1 MIEVKNLVKK
11 YGDFKAVDDISFN
24 IGKGEIVGFLGPNGA
39 GKTTTI
45 RMLTG
50 FSPATSGQAYVNGFE
65 VFEKPME
72 VKKSIGY
79 LPEFPPVYPDLTVR
93 DYLSFVA
100 EIKGIEKKLKK
111 ERIDYVTQKCGLS
124 EVIDKEISKLS
135 KGFKQRVGIAQA
147 LIHNPLILFLDE
159 PTSGLDPIQ
168 IIEVRNLI
176 RELRNEHTIFLSSHI
191 LPEVS
196 ALCDKVIIIANGK
209 IMAVDTPERLSTGM
223 SGQKTFTFN
232 FLDDISKAENIIS
245 QFENINN
252 IKVVENSLEV
262 KVNDISDIPLIVR
275 RAVEN
280 RLDITGVIPKTASL
294 EEVFLHL
301 TTKEGA

>member
-11 YGDFKAVDDISFN
+11 YGDFTAVDDISFN

-50 FSPATSGQAYVNGFE
+50 FSPATSGKAYINGSE
-65 VFEKPME
+65 VFENPME
-72 VKKSIGY
+72 VKSSIGY

-100 EIKGIEKKLKK
+100 DIKGIMKKNKK
-111 ERIDYVTQKCGLS
+111 DRIDYVTQKCGL
-124 EVIDKEISKLS
+124 EDVIDKEISKLS
-135 KGFKQRVGIAQA
+135 KGYKQRAGIAQA

-176 RELRNEHTIFLSSHI
+176 RELRKEHTIFLSSHI

-196 ALCDKVIIIANGK
+196 ALCDKVIIIAKGR
-209 IMAVDTPERLSTGM
+209 IMAVDTPERLS
-223 SGQKTFTFN
+223 SGLSGEKTFVFN
-232 FLDDISKAENIIS
+232 FLDDISRAENIVS
-245 QFENINN
+245 QFENIND
-252 IKVVENSLEV
+252 IKIVENSLEI
-262 KVNDISDIPLIVR
+262 KVGDISDIPAIVKR
-275 RAVEN
+275 SVEN
-280 RLDITGVIPKTASL
+280 SLNITGVVPKTASL